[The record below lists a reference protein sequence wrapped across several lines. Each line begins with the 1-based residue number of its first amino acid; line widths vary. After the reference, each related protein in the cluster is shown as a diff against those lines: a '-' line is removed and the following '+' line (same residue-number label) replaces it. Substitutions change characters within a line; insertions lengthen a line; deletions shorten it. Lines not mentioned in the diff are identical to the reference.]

1 MWRPVNL
8 GRIPDLVV
16 GPCDLSCLG
25 RLRVRGAYPW
35 AWRPTRSFVCRT
47 LIAAGIDS
55 VTPACRSVRL
65 PRPRGNSAPNSSWR
79 SCLHQGLSKTA
90 DTRWEAQLW
99 RTTVGP
105 RLERSPHV
113 SRTPGRFQQTANRVP
128 PSYRREQL
136 NRQQIRTPL
145 VPAHVLCGLRHRP
158 RGLR

>member
-55 VTPACRSVRL
+55 VTPACRPVRIL
-65 PRPRGNSAPNSSWR
+65 DLLRDNAR
-79 SCLHQGLSKTA
+79 KTV
-90 DTRWEAQLW
+90 E
-99 RTTVGP
+99 
-105 RLERSPHV
+105 S
-113 SRTPGRFQQTANRVP
+113 
-128 PSYRREQL
+128 
-136 NRQQIRTPL
+136 
-145 VPAHVLCGLRHRP
+145 LCP
-158 RGLR
+158 